1 MLHLTRYWSLRAR
14 LLSGSVRGISGRAL
28 SKASFD
34 SVVVL
39 RGQGLPP
46 MLQVFL
52 GF

>member
-1 MLHLTRYWSLRAR
+1 MLHLTHYWSLSAR

-34 SVVVL
+34 SVVIL
-39 RGQGLPP
+39 RGQVLPP